1 MVCRA
6 ALASFFVNAG
16 YMALMLIAMYY
27 GDNVLK
33 GVIRPAWYYL
43 AIIAVTLAVLY
54 ILIDREYVL
63 TFNGTYQEATNL
75 RLEIADQIKKLPLS
89 YFSRHDLSD
98 LAQTIMQDVTDLEHA
113 MSHSIHRLCFFPDR
127 NGSAP
132 FGIQSAPGPGRFDSA
147 CSGTRAHALVAKGTE
162 AMDREILLENA
173 RDNRGIPGGDRAAA
187 GNQELS
193 L

>member
-1 MVCRA
+1 MKTILKRNFGLTDSGIRMVRRA

-98 LAQTIMQDVTDLEHA
+98 LAQTIMQDVTDLEHS
-113 MSHSIHRLCFFPDR
+113 MSHSIPRCIAYVF
-127 NGSAP
+127 S
-132 FGIQSAPGPGRFDSA
+132 
-147 CSGTRAHALVAKGTE
+147 
-162 AMDREILLENA
+162 
-173 RDNRGIPGGDRAAA
+173 
-187 GNQELS
+187 
-193 L
+193 